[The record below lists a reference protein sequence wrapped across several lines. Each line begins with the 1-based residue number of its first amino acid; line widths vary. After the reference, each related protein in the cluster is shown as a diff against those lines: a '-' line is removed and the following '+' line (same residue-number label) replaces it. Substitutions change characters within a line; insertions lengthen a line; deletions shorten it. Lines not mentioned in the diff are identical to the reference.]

1 MLSALIFDSDF
12 LFLDNKEAYDHDY
25 MIMKKGRRFWNN
37 DVSRY
42 VSRLLTV
49 NFIFFIFS
57 FHFIFYF

>member
-42 VSRLLTV
+42 GYGIVFL
-49 NFIFFIFS
+49 
-57 FHFIFYF
+57 